1 MRVLTAEQMR
11 EIDELTIKEVG
22 IPGIVLMENAGRGA
36 AEVIKRRYDL
46 KRKNVLVLCG
56 RGNNGGDGFVTARY
70 LKNWGVE
77 VKVCLLAEK
86 ESIKGDAKLN
96 LEIWTKIG
104 GTLVEIKEIQDIE
117 LVKRCLDWAH
127 LVVDAMLGTGAKK
140 GLSPLFK
147 SVIELVNSSGKPIVA
162 LDLPSG
168 IDPTTGEVEEMA
180 VKADCTITF
189 GMPKVGLVVYPGAD
203 YVGELELVD
212 IGIPKVLFE
221 QRSGDHF
228 LLEPQELYTKV
239 LGPRARDTH
248 KGTYGHLLVVAG
260 SRGKTGAA
268 TMVGEAALRIGAG
281 LVTVAIPESLNPIL
295 EVKLTEVMTE
305 PLPEEDGFLAK
316 NALLRVFHLMEG
328 KKALAVGPGLGVNE
342 ATKELICGLLKE
354 SHIPM
359 VFDADAI
366 NCLAGNL
373 EPLKT
378 KKAPL
383 ILTPHPGEMGRLLGI
398 GPSEVKAKKLELVR
412 TLAEQYGII
421 VVLKGAGTIIGDPSG
436 KLYINPTGNPGMA
449 SGGMGDILTGLI
461 GGLLAQGVE
470 PLEAAKLGVYLHGL
484 AGDLA
489 CEELGELSLVATD
502 LLRFLPKAIAR
513 LKEWESVS

>member
-1 MRVLTAEQMR
+1 MKVVTAEQMR
-11 EIDELTIKEVG
+11 EIDELTIREIG

-36 AEVIKRRYDL
+36 AEVIRRRYDL
-46 KRKNVLVLCG
+46 KGKNILVLCG

-70 LKNWGVE
+70 LKNWGYE

-86 ESIKGDAKLN
+86 EAVKGDAKSN

-104 GTLVEIKEIQDIE
+104 GTLIEVRGIQDVG
-117 LVKRCLDWAH
+117 LVKGHLGWAD
-127 LVVDAMLGTGAKK
+127 LIVDALLGTGAKK

-147 SVIELVNSSGKPIVA
+147 AVIELMNSSGKSVVS

-168 IDPTTGEVEEMA
+168 VDPTTGEVEEVA
-180 VKADCTITF
+180 VRANCTVTF
-189 GMPKVGLVVYPGAD
+189 GMLKVGLVVYPGAD
-203 YVGELELVD
+203 YAGELELVD
-212 IGIPKVLFE
+212 IGIPKALFE
-221 QRSGDHF
+221 QSPDDYF
-228 LLEPQELYTKV
+228 LLEPHELHTRV
-239 LGPRARDTH
+239 LGPREKDTH

-268 TMVGEAALRIGAG
+268 AMAGEAALRIGAG
-281 LVTVAIPESLNPIL
+281 LVTVAVPESLNPIL

-316 NALLRVFHLMEG
+316 SAFGKVLRLMEG
-328 KKALAVGPGLGVNE
+328 KRALVIGPGLGVNE
-342 ATKELICGLLKE
+342 ATKELVYGLLRE
-354 SHIPM
+354 STLPM

-366 NCLAGNL
+366 NCLAGDL
-373 EPLKT
+373 EPLKA

-383 ILTPHPGEMGRLLGI
+383 ILTPHPGEMGRLMGI
-398 GPSEVKAKKLELVR
+398 GPSEVKAKKLELVK
-412 TLAEQYGII
+412 TLSQQYGVI

-436 KLYINPTGNPGMA
+436 KIYINPTGNPGMA
-449 SGGMGDILTGLI
+449 SGGMGDVLTGFI

-470 PLEAAKLGVYLHGL
+470 PLEAAKLAVYLHGL

-502 LLRFLPKAIAR
+502 LFRFLPKAIAR
-513 LKEWESVS
+513 LKEWKFAL

>member
-1 MRVLTAEQMR
+1 MRVLTAGQMR
-11 EIDELTIKEVG
+11 EIDELAIREIG
-22 IPGIVLMENAGRGA
+22 IPSVVLMENAGRGA
-36 AEVIKRRYDL
+36 AEVIKKRYGL
-46 KRKNVLVLCG
+46 ERKRILVLCG
-56 RGNNGGDGFVTARY
+56 RGNNGGDGLVVARY
-70 LKNWGVE
+70 LKNWGAE

-86 ESIKGDAKLN
+86 ESIKGDAELN
-96 LEIWTKIG
+96 LRIWTKIG
-104 GTLVEIKEIQDIE
+104 GELIEIKEVQNIRWVKESIE
-117 LVKRCLDWAH
+117 WAH
-127 LVVDAMLGTGAKK
+127 LIVDAILGTGAKK

-147 SVIELVNSSGKPIVA
+147 EVIELVNSSRKPVVA

-168 IDPTTGEVEEMA
+168 VDPTTGEVEETA
-180 VKADCTITF
+180 IKADCTITF
-189 GMPKVGLVVYPGAD
+189 GMPKVGLVVYPGAA
-203 YVGELELVD
+203 YVGDLEVVD
-212 IGIPKVLFE
+212 IGIPKTLLE
-221 QRSGDHF
+221 QKPGDHF
-228 LLEPQELYTKV
+228 LLDPYELYVKV
-239 LGPRARDTH
+239 LGPREKDTH

-268 TMVGEAALRIGAG
+268 AMVGEAALKIGAG

-305 PLPEEDGFLAK
+305 PLPEEEGFLAK
-316 NALLRVFHLMEG
+316 EALGKVLHLMEG
-328 KKALAVGPGLGVNE
+328 KKALAVGPGLGVSE
-342 ATKELICGLLKE
+342 ATRELIYGLLRE
-354 SHIPM
+354 STIPM

-373 EPLKT
+373 EPLKA

-383 ILTPHPGEMGRLLGI
+383 ILTPHPGEMGRLVGMA
-398 GPSEVKAKKLELVR
+398 PSEVKARKLELVR
-412 TLAEQYGII
+412 TLTRQYEVI

-436 KLYINPTGNPGMA
+436 TVYINPTGNPGMA
-449 SGGMGDILTGLI
+449 SGGMGDVLTGLI

-502 LLRFLPKAIAR
+502 LLRFLPKAITR
-513 LKEWESVS
+513 LKEWKSAL